1 MLASGGQRWQ
11 AETDMTF
18 TARDKEI
25 LDFEASWW
33 TRPGAK
39 AEAVRV
45 QLGMSPTLY
54 YRRLAALVD
63 NEEAVVHAPMVVHRL
78 RRRRDE
84 RRRERFEGVAEPQ
97 HPRR

>member
-1 MLASGGQRWQ
+1 M
-11 AETDMTF
+11 TD
-18 TARDKEI
+18 RDKEI

-33 TRPGAK
+33 TRPGPK

-45 QLGMSPTLY
+45 HLGMSPTLY

-63 NEEAVVHAPMVVHRL
+63 SEEAVAHAPMVVHRL

-84 RRRERFEGVAEPQ
+84 RRRERFEVSPSKQ